1 MAGGRRGGRAGGE
14 LGWRCALSPMDRA
27 VFSRVRPGLY
37 LIGPVLTGLRS
48 IDLRDCLVPY
58 PYFDDAQRL
67 RLKLLLRTYELTY
80 RKVGNPENALVFIDK
95 TGRPLKRSDFAPSL
109 REFVAS
115 SMTAKEFD

>member
-1 MAGGRRGGRAGGE
+1 MG
-14 LGWRCALSPMDRA
+14 RA

-37 LIGPVLTGLRS
+37 LSGPVLAGLRT

-67 RLKLLLRTYELTY
+67 RLKVLLRAYELTY
-80 RKVGNPENALVFIDK
+80 RKVGNPESALVFVDK

-115 SMTAKEFD
+115 SMTAKDY